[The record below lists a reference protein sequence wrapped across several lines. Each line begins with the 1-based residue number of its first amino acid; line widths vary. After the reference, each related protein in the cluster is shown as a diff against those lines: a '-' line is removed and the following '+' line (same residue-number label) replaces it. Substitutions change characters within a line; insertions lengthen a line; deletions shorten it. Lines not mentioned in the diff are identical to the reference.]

1 MNEFKIKINGN
12 DYNVVINNSE
22 EADNILDVE
31 VNGQLYSVEME
42 KALKKTAKKVTK
54 PIISRTVESTVA
66 APTVQVAKP
75 AQVASASG
83 GGSVK
88 SPLPGVILEVLV
100 NVGDTVKMGQ
110 KLFVLEAMKMENS
123 INSDKEGK
131 VIELKANKGD
141 SVLEGADL
149 IIIG

>member
-1 MNEFKIKINGN
+1 MSEFKIKINGN
-12 DYNVVINNSE
+12 NYDVVINSE
-22 EADNILDVE
+22 ETDNILNVE
-31 VNGQLYSVEME
+31 VNGQAYTVEME
-42 KALKKTAKKVTK
+42 KAVKTAKPIKLGTK
-54 PIISRTVESTVA
+54 RSVQDTIA

-75 AQVASASG
+75 VVSSAS
-83 GGSVK
+83 GSVK

-100 NVGDTVKMGQ
+100 KVGDPVKTGQ

-131 VIELKANKGD
+131 VVEIKANKGD

>member
-12 DYNVVINNSE
+12 NYNVVINNSE
-22 EADNILDVE
+22 EADNLLNVE
-31 VNGQLYSVEME
+31 VNGQAYSVEME
-42 KALKKTAKKVTK
+42 KAIKKTKVAAKPVVTR
-54 PIISRTVESTVA
+54 SVESTVS

-75 AQVASASG
+75 AAVVSASG
-83 GGSVK
+83 AGAVK

-100 NVGDTVKMGQ
+100 KVGDPIQMGQ

-131 VIELKANKGD
+131 VIEIKANKGD